1 MKYAH
6 DRILQKALPL
16 ELNETM
22 NALTFVSSFLNIIQL
37 GVLNFLFTTQAY
49 VQGGEWKKLIL
60 IDWNEFQ
67 ESTDKH
73 RLSVS

>member
-1 MKYAH
+1 MKHTH
-6 DRILQKALPL
+6 DRILQEVLPL
-16 ELNETM
+16 KLNEIM

-49 VQGGEWKKLIL
+49 VQGGEWNKLIL
-60 IDWNEFQ
+60 IDWNEYQ
-67 ESTDKH
+67 ENTNKH

>member
-6 DRILQKALPL
+6 NRILQKELPL
-16 ELNETM
+16 KLSETM

-60 IDWNEFQ
+60 IDWNEYQ
-67 ESTDKH
+67 ESTYKH
-73 RLSVS
+73 RFSVS